1 MGQSPSTLL
10 QIALLVLFVL
20 PGVTYQFLRERWRGP
35 VPGERDLGERVLR
48 AVAASVVL
56 DTLYLIAAGPQLVR
70 FARHAGP
77 AGREAVAQQPRSA
90 GLLGLLLFIVVPAAA
105 AGGVTWWQRRRRPAR
120 YHSTPTAWDHLF
132 RRSGP
137 CFVRMRLRDGAWVG
151 GWYGSRSYAT
161 SYPQAPEIYLESAW
175 LMKPDGSFVRPVR
188 DSAGIHIRAAD
199 TDVLELLSP
208 PAAAPP
214 DTPAPAVPAART
226 TEEPG

>member
-1 MGQSPSTLL
+1 MGQSPSTPL
-10 QIALLVLFVL
+10 QIAMLLLFVL

-56 DTLYLIAAGPQLVR
+56 DTLYLVAAGPRLVR
-70 FARHAGP
+70 FARHTGAG
-77 AGREAVAQQPRSA
+77 AGGAVAQQPRTA
-90 GLLGLLLFIVVPAAA
+90 GLLALVLFVVVPAAA

-120 YHSTPTAWDHLF
+120 YRSTPTAWDHLF

-151 GWYGSRSYAT
+151 GWYGGRSYAT
-161 SYPQAPEIYLESAW
+161 SYPQAPEIYLETAW
-175 LMKPDGSFVRPVR
+175 LMNPDGSFVRPVR

-199 TDVLELLSP
+199 TDVLELLDPLPATPPDP
-208 PAAAPP
+208 PAAAL
-214 DTPAPAVPAART
+214 PAART